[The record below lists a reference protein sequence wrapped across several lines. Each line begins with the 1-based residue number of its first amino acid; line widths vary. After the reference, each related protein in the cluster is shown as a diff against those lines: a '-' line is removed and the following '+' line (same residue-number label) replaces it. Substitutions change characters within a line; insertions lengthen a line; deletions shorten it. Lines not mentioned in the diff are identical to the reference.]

1 MLVAGLDRRKL
12 MSDRRA
18 WTPKGPRLRCRAGL
32 AAMLS
37 CPDGHH
43 ACEAA
48 AVGQGPHL
56 APSGVGVVP
65 AQGPVG
71 LFPPAGQL
79 FGESG
84 GGGAFGHR

>member
-1 MLVAGLDRRKL
+1 MTVVLGRLRV
-12 MSDRRA
+12 
-18 WTPKGPRLRCRAGL
+18 PRLRCRAGL

-37 CPDGHH
+37 RPDGHH

-56 APSGVGVVP
+56 APSGVGVLP